1 MKKSKLRKIIP
12 VIMSA
17 ALALNPVGAGTA
29 SAAKKPALNKKNLEI
44 TVGQKTTLKV
54 KNKIK
59 GASYKWTSS
68 KSKVA
73 KVSKKG
79 VVQGLKS
86 GKATITCK
94 VKAKKSQATK
104 ARTYN
109 LKCKVTV
116 TKKSVTKPTTQPVVE
131 PTTQPSFET
140 DATPAASPVT
150 KPEATPAESSEP
162 SISPSEITVATQK
175 DLETALKT
183 TGIHSLILKTDAAE
197 TFIIPK
203 GNYADTELTVDAPNA
218 DIDNSGIFKFIT
230 INAIKSDT
238 FYEKA
243 NDNSYNINSPKAR
256 IVVNKN
262 VSIRKIEITKIN
274 TKTKIDLEQGSSID
288 NIKVFTKADVSISGN
303 SDLPK
308 PVNIEISPSAANSIL
323 NTSVKLNITI
333 MADVKLIL
341 EKGAENSTINT
352 PGDSSVNADIQNNTG
367 STINITN
374 TNGETETIGG
384 ETGNTISPSYY
395 PPFVLPNT
403 KPTSSPSAT
412 LIPDKLSLIHI

>member
-140 DATPAASPVT
+140 DAPPAASPVT

-162 SISPSEITVATQK
+162 SISPSEI
-175 DLETALKT
+175 
-183 TGIHSLILKTDAAE
+183 
-197 TFIIPK
+197 
-203 GNYADTELTVDAPNA
+203 
-218 DIDNSGIFKFIT
+218 
-230 INAIKSDT
+230 
-238 FYEKA
+238 
-243 NDNSYNINSPKAR
+243 
-256 IVVNKN
+256 
-262 VSIRKIEITKIN
+262 KI
-274 TKTKIDLEQGSSID
+274 GRAH
-288 NIKVFTKADVSISGN
+288 V
-303 SDLPK
+303 
-308 PVNIEISPSAANSIL
+308 
-323 NTSVKLNITI
+323 
-333 MADVKLIL
+333 
-341 EKGAENSTINT
+341 
-352 PGDSSVNADIQNNTG
+352 
-367 STINITN
+367 
-374 TNGETETIGG
+374 
-384 ETGNTISPSYY
+384 
-395 PPFVLPNT
+395 
-403 KPTSSPSAT
+403 
-412 LIPDKLSLIHI
+412 